1 MGVRAAR
8 ASGVGS
14 ESAGLGSCA
23 APASA
28 RPAGAEAIGDAEG
41 RSGLNALGEMAVCSM
56 ASAEWWHVDD
66 ALGKRKAIPRCNTN
80 RDAMFTKA
88 EVTAG
93 FSSVRTECLDCCI
106 AHRLDAVEPVVLHV
120 GRALH
125 RVRCVLHRVCRAL
138 HRVSCVLRSLWSN
151 QTLQSSQC
159 TEP

>member
-1 MGVRAAR
+1 MYTEGRTAEWPTAASIPVAPLVRYSSHGGTVGVRAAR

-66 ALGKRKAIPRCNTN
+66 ALGKRTAIPRCNTN
-80 RDAMFTKA
+80 CDAMFTKA
-88 EVTAG
+88 EVT
-93 FSSVRTECLDCCI
+93 R
-106 AHRLDAVEPVVLHV
+106 
-120 GRALH
+120 
-125 RVRCVLHRVCRAL
+125 RV
-138 HRVSCVLRSLWSN
+138 
-151 QTLQSSQC
+151 
-159 TEP
+159 

>member
-14 ESAGLGSCA
+14 VSAGLGSCA

-66 ALGKRKAIPRCNTN
+66 ALGNPKGQRKLRRNVH
-80 RDAMFTKA
+80 A
-88 EVTAG
+88 EV
-93 FSSVRTECLDCCI
+93 S
-106 AHRLDAVEPVVLHV
+106 HRR
-120 GRALH
+120 G
-125 RVRCVLHRVCRAL
+125 
-138 HRVSCVLRSLWSN
+138 
-151 QTLQSSQC
+151 
-159 TEP
+159 